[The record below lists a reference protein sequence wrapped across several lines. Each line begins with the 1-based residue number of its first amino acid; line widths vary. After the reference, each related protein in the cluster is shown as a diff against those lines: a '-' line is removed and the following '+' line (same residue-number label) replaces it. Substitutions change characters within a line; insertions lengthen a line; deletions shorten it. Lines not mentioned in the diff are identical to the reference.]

1 MTAPSDR
8 QALALQADPRCDPRR
23 VPVVIAIMDG
33 VGVGPK
39 DGGDAVALAHTPH
52 LDALW
57 AHEPTRTLRA
67 HGRAVGL
74 PSDDDMGNSEVGHN
88 ALGAGRVVRQGAGLV
103 NDAIATGTLFAGDCW
118 RWLLEP
124 LLGSN
129 VPSAT
134 LHLCGLLS
142 DGNVH
147 AHIDHVLALVAGAA
161 ADGVTRL
168 RVHALADGRDVADP
182 SFERYLERLD
192 DALARQR
199 AAGRDYALASGGGRM
214 VVTMDR
220 YEADWSIV
228 ERGWRAHVEGDAEPF
243 ADWRSA
249 LASLRDRATGKS
261 DQSLDAFVIAD
272 RDGPIGPV
280 HDGDSFV
287 FWNFRGDRAIE
298 LTRAFEE
305 GASFRGF
312 TRKHRPNVRFAGM
325 MQYDGDLQLPK
336 RFLVAPPTIDRTMGE
351 HAVASGLRTLA
362 VSETQKFGH
371 VTYFWNGNRS
381 GLLDDSL
388 ERYVE
393 IPSDRVSFDQKP
405 AMQARQI
412 TDVVLA
418 ALADSAGPDIVRLNW
433 PNGDMVGHTGNL
445 AATIVAMEA
454 VDAEVGRLV
463 TAVRAR
469 GGVLLLTADH
479 GNADD
484 MWMRKGNGTAM
495 LKADGTPQPRTS
507 HTLAPVPCTI
517 VDARPGPRRWVLRDD
532 LADAGLANVAA
543 TALELLGRRPPAQM
557 EPSLLRWLDAGA
569 VG

>member
-1 MTAPSDR
+1 MTTPTVPPL
-8 QALALQADPRCDPRR
+8 ALAPAPRCDPRR
-23 VPVVIAIMDG
+23 VPVVIAVMDG
-33 VGVGPK
+33 VGIGPK
-39 DGGDAVALAHTPH
+39 DGGDAVALARTPH

-57 AHEPTRTLRA
+57 AGEPTRSLRA

-103 NDAIATGTLFAGDCW
+103 NDAIASGAIFEGDCW
-118 RWLLEP
+118 RWLVDP
-124 LLGSN
+124 LVGQ
-129 VPSAT
+129 PAGGGAT

-147 AHIDHVLALVAGAA
+147 AHIDHVLALVEGAA
-161 ADGVTRL
+161 RAGVVRL

-182 SFERYLERLD
+182 SFERYLQQLD
-192 DALARQR
+192 AALAFHR
-199 AAGRDYALASGGGRM
+199 ASGRDYAIASGGGRM

-228 ERGWRAHVEGDAEPF
+228 ERGWRAHVEGEAASFP
-243 ADWRSA
+243 DWQSAVAALRS
-249 LASLRDRATGKS
+249 RPGGQS
-261 DQSLDAFVIAD
+261 DQSLEAFVIAD
-272 RDGPIGPV
+272 AAGPIGRV
-280 HDGDSFV
+280 QDGDGFV
-287 FWNFRGDRAIE
+287 LWNFRGDRAIE
-298 LTRAFEE
+298 LTRAFED
-305 GASFRGF
+305 GPAFSAFSRA
-312 TRKHRPNVRFAGM
+312 RLPQVRFAGM

-381 GLLDDSL
+381 GLLDEAL

-405 AMQARQI
+405 AMQAARI
-412 TDVVLA
+412 TDVVLQ
-418 ALADSAGPDIVRLNW
+418 ALASEPALDLIRLNW

-463 TAVRAR
+463 AAVRAR
-469 GGVLLLTADH
+469 GGVLVLTADH

-484 MWMRKGNGTAM
+484 MWMRKGNGQPVVQ
-495 LKADGTPQPRTS
+495 ADGTPQPRTS

-517 VDARPGPRRWVLRDD
+517 VDARPGPRRWRLRDD

-543 TALELLGRRPPAQM
+543 TVFELLGLEPPAQM
-557 EPSLLRWLDAGA
+557 APSLLRW
-569 VG
+569 